1 MNSPQLYPTILTDS
15 RQVFAEQLD
24 LVKNNGELEVIQV
37 DVIDGQF
44 ADNLTLEPWD
54 ITEFDFDEL
63 KIDFHLQTEEPM
75 DFVNQIIEV
84 KDTLPIRAV
93 IAQVERMS
101 SQQHYLEELE
111 KQELRKGLCL
121 DFYTDLEAIDEESWE
136 KLDIVQ
142 LMGNEAGF
150 QGREINEGIFK
161 KISAVKKELESRE
174 LEAEVFI
181 DVGVRLSNAK
191 KLVDAGAT
199 GICAG
204 SSLWKADNFNQAVD
218 EFHSILR

>member
-24 LVKNNGELEVIQV
+24 LVKNHGDLDVIQV

-44 ADNLTLEPWD
+44 VDNLTLEPWD
-54 ITEFDFDEL
+54 ITEFEFDEL

-84 KDTLPIRAV
+84 KDVLPIRAI

-111 KQELRKGLCL
+111 KQEWKKGLCL
-121 DFYTDLEAIDEESWE
+121 DFYTHLEAIDDESWE

-150 QGREINEGIFK
+150 QGKEINEGIFQ
-161 KISAVKKELESRE
+161 KISEVKKELDSRK
-174 LEAEVFI
+174 LEAEIFI
-181 DVGVRLSNAK
+181 DVGVRLNNAK
-191 KLVDAGAT
+191 RLADAGVT

-204 SSLWKADNFNQAVD
+204 SALWKADDFDQAVD
-218 EFHSILR
+218 EFHAILR